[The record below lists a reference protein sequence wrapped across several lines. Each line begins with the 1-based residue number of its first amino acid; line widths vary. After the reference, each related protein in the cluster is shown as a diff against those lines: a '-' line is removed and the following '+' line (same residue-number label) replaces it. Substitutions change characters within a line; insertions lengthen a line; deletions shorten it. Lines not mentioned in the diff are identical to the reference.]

1 MPRHDSRG
9 PSLRGSRTQNQ
20 CDEHLPGSD
29 NCQSLPTAWLS
40 TDKLHATDHGLTF
53 VRALLCMSLRS
64 IPAMKEWEKKC
75 NQCGQVSCCS
85 DVGRS
90 DIPWAST
97 NNMSYFL
104 LFSFFSRHELYS
116 MLPSCHPA
124 CRSAKLLISESCFYC
139 SPPASCTL
147 CKMRIKT
154 DKQTAC

>member
-1 MPRHDSRG
+1 MAQHRQATRYG
-9 PSLRGSRTQNQ
+9 PWSHIRASFAVHVT
-20 CDEHLPGSD
+20 P
-29 NCQSLPTAWLS
+29 
-40 TDKLHATDHGLTF
+40 LHSSHERMG
-53 VRALLCMSLRS
+53 
-64 IPAMKEWEKKC
+64 KKC

-154 DKQTAC
+154 NKQTKINPFLVLQLSSAGKVSAQLIRRV